1 MSNFKNPTIVA
12 HPVTSE
18 VVTQNPDKPDYGSI
32 RVDQVITTMEN
43 GFLNRSKRVAF
54 IGGKL
59 EDLKEL
65 GYKAGQVLPGKNV
78 IKESTTPFYDRQQ
91 PKINPKTGEV
101 VTINGQEI
109 YRQTVY
115 TADAHAQD
123 ELVQHDRVTVNTPA
137 EMVSAGLP
145 SIIEG

>member
-12 HPVTSE
+12 HPETNE
-18 VVTQNPDKPDYGSI
+18 VVTQNPNKPEYGSI
-32 RVDQVITTMEN
+32 RVDQIITTMEN

-65 GYKAGQVLPGKNV
+65 GYKANQVLPGKLV
-78 IKESTTPFYDRQQ
+78 VKESTTPFYAGQS
-91 PKINPKTGEV
+91 PKINPETGEV
-101 VTINGQEI
+101 MLSNGQEI

-115 TADAHAQD
+115 TSDINAQD
-123 ELVQHDRVTVNTPA
+123 NLVQHDTVTVDSELP
-137 EMVSAGLP
+137 MVEENLP
-145 SIIEG
+145 SIVEA